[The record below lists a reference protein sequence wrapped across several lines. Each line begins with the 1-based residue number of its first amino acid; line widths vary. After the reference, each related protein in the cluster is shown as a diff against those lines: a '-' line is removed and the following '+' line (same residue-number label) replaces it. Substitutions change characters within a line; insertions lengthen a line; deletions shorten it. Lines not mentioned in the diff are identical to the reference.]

1 MTYWAAMYD
10 LTGQKIGTA
19 FVGGN
24 GKDDV
29 VMVRRGPVQRRRV
42 FVGAFQPS
50 WSLGESPTITDL
62 ELVVPSNPAPSGKRP
77 REYIGN
83 RKILYFP
90 VVPSA
95 RADPADVEGS
105 GALVKGDVASMVAV
119 SNVRGPSIYNAD
131 DEGVPGPFSSPLS
144 SLSSLD
150 ESCDEGGEGE
160 CRQWP
165 FVHESD
171 LGIAVQGGLD
181 DFLERGPRVGFS
193 PDSLEDLDVVRAI
206 TLGLRACG
214 VFVQI

>member
-1 MTYWAAMYD
+1 MYD

-19 FVGGN
+19 FVGGD

-29 VMVRRGPVQRRRV
+29 VMVRRGPVQRRHV
-42 FVGAFQPS
+42 FIGTIQPS
-50 WSLGESPTITDL
+50 WDLGESPTIKDL
-62 ELVVPSNPAPSGKRP
+62 DPVVSSNPAPSGKRR
-77 REYIGN
+77 REYVGS
-83 RKILYFP
+83 RKSLYLP
-90 VVPSA
+90 AVPST

-105 GALVKGDVASMVAV
+105 GTFAKGDVAHMDAV
-119 SNVRGPSIYNAD
+119 SNVEGVSIYNAN
-131 DEGVPGPFSSPLS
+131 DEGVPDPFSSPLS

-150 ESCDEGGEGE
+150 ESGDEGGEGE

-171 LGIAVQGGLD
+171 SGIAVQGGLD
-181 DFLERGPRVGFS
+181 DFLEKGPHVGFS

-214 VFVQI
+214 VAVQI